1 MQDIGPQ
8 HRRGRSKTLGGLFGR
23 KTSKDDDKE
32 KSGSS
37 PKAAKS
43 KKKQHSF
50 DPSDVTEEQEGE
62 EEKQPAAE
70 RERFE
75 QSIDLASLVQS
86 KIGMFGIR
94 KGQLHY
100 ITVQCCSSLTTV
112 H

>member
-1 MQDIGPQ
+1 M
-8 HRRGRSKTLGGLFGR
+8 
-23 KTSKDDDKE
+23 
-32 KSGSS
+32 
-37 PKAAKS
+37 
-43 KKKQHSF
+43 
-50 DPSDVTEEQEGE
+50 TEEQEGE
-62 EEKQPAAE
+62 DKEKQPAAE